1 MYYQNYED
9 YMRSV
14 LGYANNERN
23 YTYDSYYPRVE
34 QTQYDDGLED
44 LYPDIYRII
53 NPVVEDVCSKNRNKQ
68 ITEEL
73 VRTMTDEVYNN
84 VEGNSNLQVNV
95 QVRTELKNGDVRN
108 PNAKLKEEPTSE
120 TRQRN
125 FLLNDL
131 IRILI
136 LRNLLRRRPP
146 VRPPFPGARPPFP
159 GHRADTSPYS
169 GGSVPPYAPMM

>member
-23 YTYDSYYPRVE
+23 YTYDSYYPRME
-34 QTQYDDGLED
+34 QMQYNETET
-44 LYPDIYRII
+44 LYPDIYRIV
-53 NPVVEDVCSKNRNKQ
+53 NPVVEEVCNRNRNRP

-73 VRTMTDEVYNN
+73 VRTMTDEVYNQ

-95 QVRTELKNGDVRN
+95 QIKTELKNGDVRN
-108 PNAKLKEEPTSE
+108 PNVKTKENSEKE
-120 TRQRN
+120 TRQKN

-136 LRNLLRRRPP
+136 LRNLLRRPP
-146 VRPPFPGARPPFP
+146 MRPPFNGGP
-159 GHRADTSPYS
+159 RANYATLNQYQSPQ
-169 GGSVPPYAPMM
+169 APIL